1 MATYTLGKIGMK
13 LRGTYDAST
22 PYNKLDVVTHNGSS
36 YAALQSCT
44 GVPVTN
50 TECWQQLCV
59 GNSENY
65 SDDEVCTGG
74 TWTDGKP
81 IYRKVIHISSIG
93 ASSVVNY
100 DLMPVSEI
108 GDIVSIRGTAC
119 VNDAWGW
126 IALPV
131 SSISAS
137 ATDLYAT
144 NIEIDCTE
152 DIAKIKVATG
162 TSRTISRGSIV
173 VEYTKSV

>member
-22 PYNKLDVVTHNGSS
+22 TYSKLDVVTHNGSS
-36 YAALQSCT
+36 YAALCPCT

-65 SDDEVCTGG
+65 SDEEVCTVG
-74 TWTDGKP
+74 TWTDGKL

-93 ASSVVNY
+93 ANSVVNY

-131 SSISAS
+131 ASVSAS
-137 ATDLYAT
+137 TTDRFAA

-152 DIAKIKVATG
+152 DMARITVYTG
-162 TSRTISRGSIV
+162 TTRTISRGSIV